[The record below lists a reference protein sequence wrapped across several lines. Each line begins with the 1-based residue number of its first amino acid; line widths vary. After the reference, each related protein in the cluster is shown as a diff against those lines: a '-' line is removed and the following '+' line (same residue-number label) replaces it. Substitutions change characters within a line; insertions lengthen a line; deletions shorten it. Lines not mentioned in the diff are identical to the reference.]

1 MTRIRARPC
10 AGKCFVDSKAP
21 REVRDRPWP
30 FFLHF
35 PVLRPCP
42 GQSQLGGEES
52 PRLQPAPLESR
63 GSGGVQRTRCPRRRT
78 RAPGPVGGRRRTPDC
93 GAGGPGTPRLS
104 PQGARSQ
111 GRPFGVVPPWPR
123 VAWPPLPA
131 RVRQRTW
138 VFPGRAEAVGG
149 QPPPASQGVC

>member
-63 GSGGVQRTRCPRRRT
+63 GSGGVQRARCPPRRT
-78 RAPGPVGGRRRTPDC
+78 RAPGPVGGRRRTP
-93 GAGGPGTPRLS
+93 GWE
-104 PQGARSQ
+104 
-111 GRPFGVVPPWPR
+111 GRDTGLWCWWPR
-123 VAWPPLPA
+123 DTSAVPTGSPESGTALRSCPA
-131 RVRQRTW
+131 LAQGGLAST
-138 VFPGRAEAVGG
+138 PCMGQTADVGLSRKG
-149 QPPPASQGVC
+149 